1 MYRNFRSIKT
11 RFILTIFATVFFF
24 LAAMLIMSYSTLKQ
38 SALRNAEE
46 LSHTV
51 LMQTDMRIDS
61 FFEEVE
67 DLAVSLS
74 GYPSFYNVRPRE
86 MKPIILSTV
95 NARSDHIRAIYLG
108 TTDGKMYEWGI
119 GEGFIDNS
127 PILEPGYDPRERPW
141 YTKATDSG
149 EFIISEPYKYAS
161 VEAMGITGAI
171 PVYSRNGI
179 FVGVLGIDIMLD
191 DLELMMKE
199 LDLGWDGRLI
209 LLNRNNRM
217 IINQFNGDDIK
228 TLGMK
233 KFELFDEGKIDE
245 CRSGAIISPRGYDEK
260 FYVECKENRMTGW
273 KLMTALPLGAIMAH
287 TIDSIE
293 FIAFI
298 DVLLMLLLMVVLSY
312 LSNSMMINP
321 LEDTIN
327 VIRRLEAGE
336 GNARLEESRSDEF
349 GILARQ
355 FNRLIDTVRDN
366 SRSLEE
372 KVQERTRE
380 LLNLQK
386 ENIRLRIIEEK
397 ERIYGYLHD
406 SLGARLT
413 NIFISNSV
421 ARTAAEKDPATLQ
434 DMLSRIESNT
444 EQAIE
449 DLREILHT
457 SETDKRRIIDFTR
470 LVRANILKNLELRNI
485 RLHTSAS
492 SPEELNN
499 LGRGIRFEIEKIL
512 QELVNNVLKHSGAD
526 RVDLV
531 LEVRGPLVFLKF
543 SDNGCGGA
551 KEDMAGASFGLS
563 NIRKRVKNLGGLF
576 SLISPPGEGTTVE
589 ISIPTGE
596 KVSEYD

>member
-38 SALRNAEE
+38 SALRNAGE

-61 FFEEVE
+61 FFDDIE

-74 GYPSFYNVRPRE
+74 GYPSFYNVRPQE
-86 MKPIILSTV
+86 MKPIILSNV
-95 NARSDHIRAIYLG
+95 NARDDHIRAIYLG
-108 TTDGKMYEWGI
+108 TADGKMYEWGI

-141 YTKATDSG
+141 YIKATDSG

-245 CRSGAIISPRGYDEK
+245 CRSGAIILPRGYDEK

-312 LSNSMMINP
+312 LSNSIMINP

-327 VIRRLEAGE
+327 VMRRLEAGE

-349 GILARQ
+349 GILAKQ

-413 NIFISNSV
+413 NIFISNNV
-421 ARTAAEKDPATLQ
+421 AQSAVKKDPQVLQ
-434 DMLSRIESNT
+434 DMLEQIERNT
-444 EQAIE
+444 QQAIG
-449 DLREILHT
+449 DLKEILF
-457 SETDKRRIIDFTR
+457 SSQDESRKIIDFPKLIRHHIKER
-470 LVRANILKNLELRNI
+470 LSLKNI
-485 RLHTSAS
+485 SFTYSIS
-492 SPEELNN
+492 DPEELNE
-499 LGRGIRFEIEKIL
+499 LDREARFEIEKIL
-512 QELVNNVLKHSGAD
+512 QELVSNTLKHSQASKVELALDTVPG
-526 RVDLV
+526 RI
-531 LEVRGPLVFLKF
+531 KIHY
-543 SDNGCGGA
+543 SDDGVGFDKSVIDGQ
-551 KEDMAGASFGLS
+551 GFGLQNMQHRIENLS
-563 NIRKRVKNLGGLF
+563 GSFELETEPGQGVNIDIELPMELKERSTL
-576 SLISPPGEGTTVE
+576 
-589 ISIPTGE
+589 
-596 KVSEYD
+596 